1 MLGKIEGK
9 IRRGQ
14 LRMKWFRQH
23 HQLSGHESEQTPGD
37 SEGQG
42 SFACCSPCGLK
53 ESNMTERLNNNKD
66 KNTQKSTDDIFVIL
80 KLAV

>member
-1 MLGKIEGK
+1 MVKDEMVGWWYRLD
-9 IRRGQ
+9 
-14 LRMKWFRQH
+14 
-23 HQLSGHESEQTPGD
+23 GHESEQTPGD